1 MPRRRLMADGG
12 SNPNT
17 HSANLEADRQET
29 RERVTADLGITRE
42 EIEELRE
49 IDPARRHDEL
59 IERGYYGY
67 VDEETG
73 YGLATDENGIPI
85 MRPDGTVE
93 LDVDALE
100 SPADL
105 VETDPLIALIGN
117 SAKAKVLLAMLNS
130 RPRNATDICRAAGIS
145 TSSWYATVRDELLAS
160 GLLVEVAE
168 SGTSTLYAIDDDDPR
183 YEALQTLRRQSSK
196 AFAENG
202 WDIVRKEFLDRD
214 RDDSA

>member
-1 MPRRRLMADGG
+1 MA
-12 SNPNT
+12 PNQDP
-17 HSANLEADRQET
+17 AADAGEGDRTDKQAT
-29 RERVTADLGITRE
+29 RERITKDLGITRE
-42 EIEELRE
+42 EIDELRAL
-49 IDPARRHDEL
+49 DPAQRRDEL

-93 LDVDALE
+93 LDIDAVE
-100 SPADL
+100 TGADL
-105 VETDPLIALIGN
+105 MESDPLIGLLGG

-160 GLLVEVAE
+160 GLLVEAAE
-168 SGTSTLYAIDDDDPR
+168 SGNATLYEIDRDDPR
-183 YEALQTLRRQSSK
+183 YEALKTLRQESSK
-196 AFAENG
+196 AFDENG
-202 WDIVRKEFLDRD
+202 WDLVRKEFRESQD
-214 RDDSA
+214 